1 MKCTPSGIWGD
12 PLLER
17 GGLNDDFLGDDGP
30 FPAVAVDRLKHRFFP
45 TRATRSEDVRSA
57 IEEMY
62 RILDAP
68 GSDAGM
74 RPSRGRWGGYFFWTQ
89 VPSGSWIQS
98 PGCAFSR
105 SVSA

>member
-1 MKCTPSGIWGD
+1 MRSEIVDLCCHREVLTGNRCN
-12 PLLER
+12 LL
-17 GGLNDDFLGDDGP
+17 
-30 FPAVAVDRLKHRFFP
+30 VVDRLKHRFFP

-89 VPSGSWIQS
+89 VPSGSWIQL